1 MSKYTITIKNLID
14 NDFSFS
20 LSNYPIFNENYRTI
34 LNNKILNH
42 YYMNEIGFETASLFN
57 FYLGNTMN
65 EIMPYY
71 NELYKA
77 QEKIINNLFDNLNI
91 TEIFTKN
98 LNELND
104 QNITNNGNSTSN
116 STSNTNVNNKNLY
129 QDTPQG
135 KISMEDLDN
144 QKWATNANMD
154 KNSSNSTINDTSN
167 TNSNTDLTNNREYEE
182 NYTKTIKGQNGMY
195 NIDILFKIKQ
205 QLLNID
211 LMIINDLNDL
221 FMGLM

>member
-20 LSNYPIFNENYRTI
+20 LSDYPIFNESYRTI

-57 FYLGNTMN
+57 FYLSNTMN

-167 TNSNTDLTNNREYEE
+167 TSSNTDLTNNREYEE

>member
-14 NDFSFS
+14 NGFSFS
-20 LSNYPIFNENYRTI
+20 LSNYPIFDDNYRTI

-42 YYMNEIGFETASLFN
+42 YYMNEIGFETAELFN
-57 FYLGNTMN
+57 FYLENTMN

-77 QEKIINNLFDNLNI
+77 QQKIINNLFDNLNI

-98 LNELND
+98 LNELNT
-104 QNITNNGNSTSN
+104 QNINNIGNSSSN
-116 STSNTNVNNKNLY
+116 STSNTNLNNKSLY

-135 KISMEDLDN
+135 KISMEDLEN
-144 QKWATNANMD
+144 QKWATNASMD
-154 KNSSNSTINDTSN
+154 KNTNNSTINDTSN
-167 TNSNTDLTNNREYEE
+167 TSSNTDLTNDRDYKED
-182 NYTKTIKGQNGMY
+182 YTKTIKGSNGMY
-195 NIDILFKIKQ
+195 NIDILLKIKQ

-211 LMIINDLNDL
+211 LMIISDLNDL